1 MADPAPPPLQPAP
14 PANSSIL
21 TAGGIVLAI
30 GGLYFGRDIFIPFAL
45 AILLSFA
52 LTPLVNWLRRL
63 RLPRIASVVVAV
75 ALAFV
80 LIGGIAFVVG
90 RQVVQ
95 LANNLPSYQTTI
107 TEKIRGLQESAPG
120 GGVVDKVTT
129 TIQDLSREISGDEK
143 ASDKPPGQPGS
154 TLGGNPAPQE
164 PVTVR
169 LERDEAQPL
178 EIIQTIVGPL
188 LAPLATAGL
197 VVIFVIF
204 VLLEQEDLRD
214 RFIKLAGAGDLQKST
229 QALNDAAARVSR
241 YLLMQLVVNLTY
253 GVPIGIALY
262 LIGVPNAVLWGLL
275 AAVLRF
281 VPYLGPFLAALF
293 PIALAF
299 AVDPGWSML
308 LWVIGL
314 FLLAELVSNNVI
326 EPWLYGSSTGLSSL
340 AIIMAA
346 IFWTTLW
353 GPVGLFLATPLTVC
367 LVVIGRYVP
376 QLEFLGVLLGSDPV
390 LAPEERLYQRLLAG
404 NLEEAV
410 EMAEDYVDEHSSR
423 EFYDNVAI
431 PALRLAENDRQRSTT
446 DINYRRLV
454 ANTASCMV
462 KEIAEHVQEKQARSG
477 SPANGHGHHDPSPS
491 ASETPVLCIAGRT
504 ELDRAATEM
513 LAQVLEERG
522 IGARVLPPIAVTEGA
537 LGQLDLT
544 GVEAVCLSYLHPQPQ
559 VFARYICRR
568 LRRRSPRLKLVACCW
583 NSPPSGAHTEDMSRQ
598 MSADAATVSL
608 EACVDQVAAWISRQ
622 GAAQDPAQGPAPGA
636 GAETI
641 VSAIDNEHERLA
653 LLRELGL
660 TTTAHN
666 HRFDETTSRVAQA
679 FGAPLALVSLID
691 EEHQPAPEAT
701 APPDGPRR
709 APREE
714 PIFGHMAAADEVL
727 VCEDVTKDP
736 RFADNPLILEKGIR
750 FYAGAPLRTSDG
762 VVLGS
767 LCVIDMEPRQFSEAD
782 REQLQVMADE
792 VMAKLER
799 TSGRGAEK
807 PDADPRLDPGKR
819 ENQPERTGS

>member
-1 MADPAPPPLQPAP
+1 MADPAPPPLP
-14 PANSSIL
+14 PASPPAGSSLL
-21 TAGGIVLAI
+21 TAGGVVLAI
-30 GGLYFGRDIFIPFAL
+30 GGLYFGRDIFIPFAVG
-45 AILLSFA
+45 ILLSFA
-52 LTPLVNWLRRL
+52 VTPLVNRLRRL
-63 RLPRIASVVVAV
+63 RLPRIAAV
-75 ALAFV
+75 LIAVTLAFI
-80 LIGGIAFVVG
+80 LIGGLTYVVG
-90 RQVVQ
+90 RQLVQ

-107 TEKIRGLQESAPG
+107 TEKIRGLQSSAPG

-129 TIQDLSREISGDEK
+129 TIQDLSKEISGADK
-143 ASDKPPGQPGS
+143 ATDNAARQAGAALGS
-154 TLGGNPAPQE
+154 PAAPQE

-169 LERDEAQPL
+169 LERPESQPL

-197 VVIFVIF
+197 IIIFVIF
-204 VLLEQEDLRD
+204 ILLEQEDLRD

-262 LIGVPNAVLWGLL
+262 FIGIPNAVLWGLL

-281 VPYLGPFLAALF
+281 VPYLGPFLAATF

-314 FLLAELVSNNVI
+314 FLLAELISNNVI

-410 EMAEDYVDEHSSR
+410 EIAEDYVDEHSSR
-423 EFYDNVAI
+423 EFYDHVAI

-446 DINYRRLV
+446 DTNYRRLV
-454 ANTASCMV
+454 ASTATCV
-462 KEIAEHVQEKQARSG
+462 VREVADHIQEKASRSKNDEGDEG
-477 SPANGHGHHDPSPS
+477 SYPANAVEG
-491 ASETPVLCIAGRT
+491 TPVLCIAGRT
-504 ELDRAATEM
+504 ELDRAAAEM
-513 LAQVLEERG
+513 LAQVLQETG
-522 IGARVLPPIAVTEGA
+522 IGARVLPPISISEGA

-544 GVEAVCLSYLHPQPQ
+544 GVEVVCLSYLHPQPQ

-568 LRRRSPRLKLVACCW
+568 LRRRAPHLKLVVCCW
-583 NSPPSGAHTEDMSRQ
+583 NAPPHAGQAEDMTRQ
-598 MSADAATVSL
+598 MGADAAIVSL
-608 EACVDQVAAWISRQ
+608 ENCVSQVEGWVSRDGKAAEN
-622 GAAQDPAQGPAPGA
+622 APALLD
-636 GAETI
+636 E
-641 VSAIDNEHERLA
+641 EHERLSA
-653 LLRELGL
+653 LQRLGL
-660 TTTAHN
+660 NSAH
-666 HRFDETTSRVAQA
+666 HPRFEAVAQRVAQS
-679 FGAPLALVSLID
+679 FDAPIGLVSLID
-691 EEHQPAPEAT
+691 EEHQHMPGAT
-701 APPDGPRR
+701 GLSADLNATRR
-709 APREE
+709 MPREE
-714 PIFGHMAAADEVL
+714 SICGHVVAADEV
-727 VCEDVTKDP
+727 VVAEDVSKDP
-736 RFADNPLILEKGIR
+736 RFADNPLVLEKGIR
-750 FYAGAPLRTSDG
+750 FYAGAPLRTSSG
-762 VVLGS
+762 LTIGS
-767 LCVIDMEPRQFSEAD
+767 LCVIDTEPREFAEED
-782 REQLQVMADE
+782 RRRLQDMADE
-792 VMAKLER
+792 LMSDLEHEAGQSPAR
-799 TSGRGAEK
+799 EDLAPTQAAGRAG
-807 PDADPRLDPGKR
+807 
-819 ENQPERTGS
+819 QS

>member
-1 MADPAPPPLQPAP
+1 MADPALPPVQPASP
-14 PANSSIL
+14 TASSPIL

-63 RLPRIASVVVAV
+63 KLPRIAAV
-75 ALAFV
+75 LIAVTLAFI
-80 LIGGIAFVVG
+80 LIGGIAYVVG

-107 TEKIRGLQESAPG
+107 TEKIRSLQSSAPG
-120 GGVVDKVTT
+120 GGVVDRVTS
-129 TIQDLSREISGDEK
+129 TIQDLSKEISGE
-143 ASDKPPGQPGS
+143 DKPQEQPS
-154 TLGGNPAPQE
+154 RTLGGGTAPQE

-169 LERDEAQPL
+169 IERAEAKPL

-197 VVIFVIF
+197 VIIFVIF
-204 VLLEQEDLRD
+204 VLLEREDLRD

-229 QALNDAAARVSR
+229 QALNDAASRVSR

-253 GVPIGIALY
+253 GVPIGLALY
-262 LIGVPNAVLWGLL
+262 FIGVPNAVLWGLL

-308 LWVIGL
+308 LWVVGL
-314 FLLAELVSNNVI
+314 FLLAELISNNVV

-376 QLEFLGVLLGSDPV
+376 RLEFLGVLLGSDPV

-423 EFYDNVAI
+423 EFYDQVAL

-446 DINYRRLV
+446 DTNYRRQV
-454 ANTASCMV
+454 ATTAACV
-462 KEIAEHVQEKQARSG
+462 VQEVADHVREKEPKADDAQDGNDSGQAVPRTSG
-477 SPANGHGHHDPSPS
+477 
-491 ASETPVLCIAGRT
+491 TPVLCIAGRT
-504 ELDRAATEM
+504 ELDRAAAEM
-513 LAQVLEERG
+513 LAQVLEEKQ
-522 IGARVLPPIAVTEGA
+522 IGARVLPPISVTEGA
-537 LGQLDLT
+537 LGQLDIS
-544 GVEAVCLSYLHPQPQ
+544 GVEVVCLSYLHPQPQ

-568 LRRRSPRLKLVACCW
+568 LRRRAPHLKLIVCCW
-583 NSPPSGAHTEDMSRQ
+583 NLPPHSGQTEDITRQ
-598 MSADAATVSL
+598 MGADAVMVSL
-608 EACVDQVAAWISRQ
+608 DACVNQVDAWVSRETAV
-622 GAAQDPAQGPAPGA
+622 GEKAPA
-636 GAETI
+636 
-641 VSAIDNEHERLA
+641 VLDNEHERLA
-653 LLRELGL
+653 ALRELGL
-660 TTTAHN
+660 TSARGN
-666 HRFDETTSRVAQA
+666 QFDAAAKRVAQA
-679 FGAPLALVSLID
+679 FNAPIALVSLMED
-691 EEHQPAPEAT
+691 EHQPLPAAPGAS
-701 APPDGPRR
+701 PDSAAARQN
-709 APREE
+709 PREE
-714 PIFGHMAAADEVL
+714 SICGHVVAAEGVM
-727 VCEDVTKDP
+727 VSEDVTKDD
-736 RFADNPLILEKGIR
+736 RFADNPLVLEKGIR
-750 FYAGAPLRTSDG
+750 FYAGAPVRTSAG
-762 VVLGS
+762 LVVGS
-767 LCVIDMEPRQFSEAD
+767 LCVIDTEPRQFSEAD
-782 REQLQVMADE
+782 RHRLQEMADDL
-792 VMAKLER
+792 MAEIESRPKSA
-799 TSGRGAEK
+799 TA
-807 PDADPRLDPGKR
+807 
-819 ENQPERTGS
+819 

>member
-1 MADPAPPPLQPAP
+1 MVDPVGLPPQPASP
-14 PANSSIL
+14 PANSPIL

-30 GGLYFGRDIFIPFAL
+30 GGLYLGRDIFIPFAL

-63 RLPRIASVVVAV
+63 KLPRIAAV
-75 ALAFV
+75 IIAVTLAFI

-90 RQVVQ
+90 RQLVQ

-107 TEKIRGLQESAPG
+107 TEKIRSLQTSAPG
-120 GGVVDKVTT
+120 GGVVERVTS
-129 TIQDLSREISGDEK
+129 TIQDLSKEISGEEK
-143 ASDKPPGQPGS
+143 TPEPPRSPLGGS
-154 TLGGNPAPQE
+154 TTPQE

-169 LERDEAQPL
+169 LERPEPRPL
-178 EIIQTIVGPL
+178 EIIQTVVGPL

-204 VLLEQEDLRD
+204 VLLEREDLRD

-262 LIGVPNAVLWGLL
+262 FIGVPNAVLWGLL

-293 PIALAF
+293 PIAIAF

-308 LWVIGL
+308 LWVVGL
-314 FLLAELVSNNVI
+314 FLVAELISNNVI

-353 GPVGLFLATPLTVC
+353 GPVGLFLSTPLTVC

-376 QLEFLGVLLGSDPV
+376 RLEFLGVLLGSDPV

-410 EMAEDYVDEHSSR
+410 EIAEDYVDEHSSL
-423 EFYDNVAI
+423 EFYDHVAI

-446 DINYRRLV
+446 DTNYRRLV
-454 ANTASCMV
+454 ASTATCV
-462 KEIAEHVQEKQARSG
+462 VQEVAEHVEEKAEGATSKEGDVNDQSG
-477 SPANGHGHHDPSPS
+477 SRLKTED
-491 ASETPVLCIAGRT
+491 TPVLCIAGRT
-504 ELDRAATEM
+504 ELDRAASEM
-513 LAQVLEERG
+513 LAQVLVERG
-522 IGARVLPPIAVTEGA
+522 IGAKVLPPIAVTQGA

-544 GVEAVCLSYLHPQPQ
+544 GVEVVCLSYLHPRPQ

-568 LRRRSPRLKLVACCW
+568 LRRRSPHLKFIVSCW
-583 NSPPSGAHTEDMSRQ
+583 NAPPNNGHAEDKARQ
-598 MSADAATVSL
+598 MSADAVVMSL
-608 EACVDQVAAWISRQ
+608 ETCVGQVGAWVSRQ
-622 GAAQDPAQGPAPGA
+622 APVTDKA
-636 GAETI
+636 PPI
-641 VSAIDNEHERLA
+641 PDNEQERLA
-653 LLRELGL
+653 ALHELGL
-660 TTTAHN
+660 TSAHTP
-666 HRFDETTSRVAQA
+666 RFDEAAKRAAQV
-679 FGAPLALVSLID
+679 FGAPIGLVSLID
-691 EEHQPAPEAT
+691 EEHQLWPGAAGL
-701 APPDGPRR
+701 PPDLNATRQTS
-709 APREE
+709 REE
-714 PIFGHMAAADEVL
+714 SICGHVVASDEVL
-727 VCEDVTKDP
+727 VAEDVTRDP
-736 RFADNPLILEKGIR
+736 RFSDNPLVLEKGIR
-750 FYAGAPLRTSDG
+750 FYAGAPLRTSSG
-762 VVLGS
+762 LVLGS
-767 LCVIDMEPRQFSEAD
+767 LCVIDTEPRQFSDDE
-782 REQLQVMADE
+782 RRQLQEMADE
-792 VMAKLER
+792 LMRQIETEHRAASEN
-799 TSGRGAEK
+799 K
-807 PDADPRLDPGKR
+807 PADPVA
-819 ENQPERTGS
+819 GSM

>member
-1 MADPAPPPLQPAP
+1 MADPAPPSLQPAAP
-14 PANSSIL
+14 PAHSPIL
-21 TAGGIVLAI
+21 TAGGVVLAI

-52 LTPLVNWLRRL
+52 LTPLVDWLRKL
-63 RLPRIASVVVAV
+63 KLPRVAAVIVAV
-75 ALAFV
+75 AMAFV
-80 LIGGIAFVVG
+80 LIGGIAYVVG

-95 LANNLPSYQTTI
+95 LANNLPSYQNTI
-107 TEKIRGLQESAPG
+107 SEKIRALQTSAPG
-120 GGVVDKVTT
+120 GGVVDRVTT
-129 TIQDLSREISGDEK
+129 TIQDLSKEISGE
-143 ASDKPPGQPGS
+143 DKPSGSPQPG
-154 TLGGNPAPQE
+154 LGGRPATQE

-169 LERDEAQPL
+169 LERAEAQPL
-178 EIIQTIVGPL
+178 EVIRTIVGPL

-204 VLLEQEDLRD
+204 VLLEREDLRD

-262 LIGVPNAVLWGLL
+262 FIGVPNAVLWGLL

-293 PIALAF
+293 PIALAL
-299 AVDPGWSML
+299 AVDPGWTML

-314 FLLAELVSNNVI
+314 FLVAELISNNVV

-410 EMAEDYVDEHSSR
+410 EIAEDYVDEHSSR
-423 EFYDNVAI
+423 EFYDRVAI

-446 DINYRRLV
+446 DIGYRRLV
-454 ANTASCMV
+454 ASTATCV
-462 KEIAEHVQEKQARSG
+462 VEEVADHVRESGPGPDEGAQAGDIRSEPG
-477 SPANGHGHHDPSPS
+477 ERQ
-491 ASETPVLCIAGRT
+491 ASVLCVAGRT
-504 ELDRAATEM
+504 ELDQAAAAM

-522 IGARVLPPIAVTEGA
+522 IGAKVLPPIAVTQGA
-537 LGQLDLT
+537 LGQLDVT
-544 GVEAVCLSYLHPQPQ
+544 SAEVVCLSYLHPQPQ

-568 LRRRSPRLKLVACCW
+568 LRRRAPYLKLIVCCW
-583 NSPPSGAHTEDMSRQ
+583 NSPPHSGHTEDMARQ
-598 MSADAATVSL
+598 MAADAVIVSL
-608 EACVDQVAAWISRQ
+608 ETCVEQVDAWVKR
-622 GAAQDPAQGPAPGA
+622 DGPAGEKRQP
-636 GAETI
+636 
-641 VSAIDNEHERLA
+641 VLDNEHDRLA
-653 LLRELGL
+653 ALRELGL
-660 TTTAHN
+660 SSGRSS
-666 HRFDETTSRVAQA
+666 RFDEVAKQVAQS
-679 FGAPLALVSLID
+679 FDAPIALVSLID
-691 EEHQPAPEAT
+691 EEHQVLPGAPALAQDADPARQSVRDES
-701 APPDGPRR
+701 
-709 APREE
+709 
-714 PIFGHMAAADEVL
+714 ICGHVL
-727 VCEDVTKDP
+727 AEDDILVAEDVAKDD
-736 RFADNPLILEKGIR
+736 RFADNPLVLEKGIR
-750 FYAGAPLRTSDG
+750 FYAGAPLRNSTG
-762 VVLGS
+762 LVLGS
-767 LCVIDMEPRQFSEAD
+767 LCVIDTKPRQFSESD
-782 REQLQVMADE
+782 RSRLQKMADE
-792 VMAKLER
+792 LMADLER
-799 TSGRGAEK
+799 QSGAA
-807 PDADPRLDPGKR
+807 PSTGK
-819 ENQPERTGS
+819 S